1 MFFKII
7 IALLSFLP
15 CPTVYG
21 IMTHEKDIL
30 VQNQP
35 SVKRRVVNE
44 RLTRYFTF
52 TDGFLGVTQRQIAFE
67 RLSAVAIL
75 CGIPRHGSFS
85 HPNENNHA
93 HHNERGTLLIQT
105 DFL

>member
-1 MFFKII
+1 
-7 IALLSFLP
+7 
-15 CPTVYG
+15 
-21 IMTHEKDIL
+21 MTHEKDIL

-67 RLSAVAIL
+67 RLSAVSML
-75 CGIPRHGSFS
+75 CGVLFAAHFLTLTRTIMPTTMKEEPFSFKQIS
-85 HPNENNHA
+85 CSS
-93 HHNERGTLLIQT
+93 
-105 DFL
+105 

>member
-1 MFFKII
+1 
-7 IALLSFLP
+7 
-15 CPTVYG
+15 
-21 IMTHEKDIL
+21 MTHEKDIL

-67 RLSAVAIL
+67 RLSAVSML
-75 CGIPRHGSFS
+75 CGVLFAAHCS
-85 HPNENNHA
+85 HHNENNHA
-93 HHNERGTLLIQT
+93 RHKEKQAFLIQT